1 MCLDA
6 CNLNVRVSFARGRN
20 HSSVLPRPSSLRLHF
35 GEGPF
40 KILLST
46 RSGHLLSPEETPEY
60 LAPLWVWFRIYMI
73 FHKREY
79 DLSHCALIYSSH
91 VDHVIYQTR
100 ETVFYWG
107 IQTPTRELKIRRASE
122 YFCRNSRC
130 WIADETLSLVLNISS
145 QSKKTTKTTNK

>member
-1 MCLDA
+1 MERDSTDGVAHLAVFNNQHMFRCMQSHRFH
-6 CNLNVRVSFARGRN
+6 NVRVSFASGRN
-20 HSSVLPRPSSLRLHF
+20 HSSILPRPSSLRLHF

-46 RSGHLLSPEETPEY
+46 RSGHLLTPGETPEY
-60 LAPLWVWFRIYMI
+60 SAPLWAWFRMYI

-79 DLSHCALIYSSH
+79 DLSHLFALIYSSH

-107 IQTPTRELKIRRASE
+107 IQTPRRELKIRRASE
-122 YFCRNSRC
+122 YF
-130 WIADETLSLVLNISS
+130 
-145 QSKKTTKTTNK
+145 